1 MMLSTFN
8 LVPTMTLF
16 LFMAAS
22 VPQFALAKQELG
34 SFFSQDQD
42 IKQALQTNPIP
53 DKLHHRFQEVEEEV
67 ELEFPFSVDL
77 LIVGLEDALTESQ
90 KDLMG
95 KQFMQDYNDISDDMQ
110 IVSIIVEE
118 VELRRELMTEQGEE
132 GRHLRRNLR
141 LRR

>member
-8 LVPTMTLF
+8 LVPTLTLF

-22 VPQFALAKQELG
+22 VPQSSALAKQELG
-34 SFFSQDQD
+34 SFFSQDQV
-42 IKQALQTNPIP
+42 IKQDLQTNPIP

-95 KQFMQDYNDISDDMQ
+95 KQFMQDYTTIS
-110 IVSIIVEE
+110 
-118 VELRRELMTEQGEE
+118 LMTC
-132 GRHLRRNLR
+132 R
-141 LRR
+141 LLASLSRKLNFAENS